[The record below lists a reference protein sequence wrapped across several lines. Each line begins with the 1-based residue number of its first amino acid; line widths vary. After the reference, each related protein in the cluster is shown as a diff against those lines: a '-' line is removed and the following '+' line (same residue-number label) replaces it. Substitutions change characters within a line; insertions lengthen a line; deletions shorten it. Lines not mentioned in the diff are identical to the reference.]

1 MAVTRHVGDTLH
13 LAPPTGLAEAPT
25 LSPAPAVTALC
36 VQLFSLGAWCLFRDL
51 LQPSGIVASQC
62 CPWPTQRALCGAAA
76 RLHVACRYFG
86 AHADPESQGFLPKLR
101 QFYMGVKARPLPCQC
116 PADCSWRPVA
126 LPCRR
131 CPFHRLGARADLR
144 SPGRASRLSHR
155 QTPHW
160 RARCASSTYPSTRL

>member
-1 MAVTRHVGDTLH
+1 MGMAVTRHVGDTLH

-36 VQLFSLGAWCLFRDL
+36 VQLLSLGALCLFRDL

-101 QFYMGVKARPLPCQC
+101 QFYMGVKARC
-116 PADCSWRPVA
+116 PA
-126 LPCRR
+126 LPCRLQLAPCR
-131 CPFHRLGARADLR
+131 PALPALSVPPLGR
-144 SPGRASRLSHR
+144 
-155 QTPHW
+155 
-160 RARCASSTYPSTRL
+160 TR